1 MPWWDHRHQYKIIIV
16 MMCKGGNG
24 LCTELHCTGIA
35 KSSSVAVAVV
45 HDAEEEEVQTV
56 YIFLC
61 TTVVVVVLLR
71 ILCNAN
77 VMMIIWRFV

>member
-1 MPWWDHRHQYKIIIV
+1 MIIIV

-24 LCTELHCTGIA
+24 LCTELHCTEIA
-35 KSSSVAVAVV
+35 KSSSVAVV

-77 VMMIIWRFV
+77 VMIIIWRFV